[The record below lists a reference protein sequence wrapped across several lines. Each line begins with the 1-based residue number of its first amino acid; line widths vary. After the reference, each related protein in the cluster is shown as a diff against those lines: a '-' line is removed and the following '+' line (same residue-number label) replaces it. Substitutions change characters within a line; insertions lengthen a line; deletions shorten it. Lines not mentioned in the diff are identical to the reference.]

1 MGEDIKGKTQEDIAI
16 LNIYAPNKKALKFI
30 KKKKATLLQLK
41 LHIDPHTLILG
52 DFNTLF
58 LQ

>member
-30 KKKKATLLQLK
+30 KKKATLLQLK
-41 LHIDPHTLILG
+41 LHIDPHT
-52 DFNTLF
+52 
-58 LQ
+58 

>member
-30 KKKKATLLQLK
+30 KKKSNST
-41 LHIDPHTLILG
+41 T
-52 DFNTLF
+52 T
-58 LQ
+58 